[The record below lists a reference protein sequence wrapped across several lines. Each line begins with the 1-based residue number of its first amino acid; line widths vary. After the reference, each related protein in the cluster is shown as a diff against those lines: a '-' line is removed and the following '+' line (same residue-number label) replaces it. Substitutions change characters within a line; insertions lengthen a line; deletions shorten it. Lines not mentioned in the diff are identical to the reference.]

1 MATLKPYKESANAK
15 AWRGLLIA
23 LAAIVVLSVS
33 GYGTVIYIQLMGRV
47 FPSGPLQLA
56 CYMGAAANF
65 LLMVVLLVGK
75 FVWFRPGAHE
85 VTSWLVTGVEL
96 LVAVLNM
103 MLAFQLASGPV
114 TGFMA
119 AWSYLAPVSPIFSM
133 CGAIALIMTSTE
145 MRRRHKAMEIEEE
158 KEQSERE
165 LDLAMHLAQIT
176 TRSQYVQFVSKKLT
190 EELNAPERQQEMS
203 AHATGLVTK
212 ILAEMS
218 LLQAVPSAP
227 QLSAPAFPNNRTVP
241 SALAAQLADD
251 GSLDDADVWLD
262 QVNRRITQEQA
273 RRAAV
278 SGSLDGG
285 QGETQP
291 HEDRGASS
299 DALLYSPEDIE
310 RLRQIANAAQARGD
324 DLPTL
329 ARSLGV
335 SPSQI
340 SGATYEEQLVR
351 LALAAEQRGYGLDRC
366 ESLLG
371 LSSEGGDG
379 RKKK

>member
-47 FPSGPLQLA
+47 FPSGPVRLA

-145 MRRRHKAMEIEEE
+145 MRRRHKAIEIEEE
-158 KEQSERE
+158 KEQSERV
-165 LDLAMHLAQIT
+165 LYLAMHLAQIT
-176 TRSQYVQFVSKKLT
+176 TRSHYLQFVSKKLT
-190 EELNAPERQQEMS
+190 K
-203 AHATGLVTK
+203 GL
-212 ILAEMS
+212 
-218 LLQAVPSAP
+218 
-227 QLSAPAFPNNRTVP
+227 
-241 SALAAQLADD
+241 
-251 GSLDDADVWLD
+251 
-262 QVNRRITQEQA
+262 
-273 RRAAV
+273 
-278 SGSLDGG
+278 
-285 QGETQP
+285 
-291 HEDRGASS
+291 
-299 DALLYSPEDIE
+299 
-310 RLRQIANAAQARGD
+310 
-324 DLPTL
+324 
-329 ARSLGV
+329 
-335 SPSQI
+335 
-340 SGATYEEQLVR
+340 
-351 LALAAEQRGYGLDRC
+351 
-366 ESLLG
+366 
-371 LSSEGGDG
+371 
-379 RKKK
+379 

>member
-1 MATLKPYKESANAK
+1 MATLKQYKESANAK

-33 GYGTVIYIQLMGRV
+33 GYGTVIYIQLMGKV
-47 FPSGPLQLA
+47 FPAGPLQLA

-165 LDLAMHLAQIT
+165 LDLAMHQAQIT
-176 TRSQYVQFVSKKLT
+176 TRSQYVQFVAKKLT
-190 EELNAPERQQEMS
+190 EELNAPARQQEM
-203 AHATGLVTK
+203 ATHASGLVTK

-218 LLQAVPSAP
+218 LLQSVPSAP
-227 QLSAPAFPNNRTVP
+227 QLPAPSYPRDRLVSSA
-241 SALAAQLADD
+241 LADD
-251 GSLDDADVWLD
+251 GSLDDADIWLD
-262 QVNRRITQEQA
+262 QVNRRITQERA
-273 RRAAV
+273 RRATV

-285 QGETQP
+285 QGEMQP
-291 HEDRGASS
+291 QEDRGANSGE
-299 DALLYSPEDIE
+299 LLYSPEDIE
-310 RLRQIANAAQARGD
+310 RLRHIANAAQARGE
-324 DLPTL
+324 DLTTL
-329 ARSLGV
+329 AQSLGV
-335 SPSQI
+335 PLSQI
-340 SGATYEEQLVR
+340 DGATYEERLVR
-351 LALAAEQRGYGLDRC
+351 LALVAEQRGYGLDRF
-366 ESLLG
+366 EGLLG
-371 LSSEGGDG
+371 LASEGGDG